1 MPLNFLHPFGFICR
15 FPPFGLSTTSCVYAA
30 SISEFLLHPVPL
42 IKLPTFPAFIRFQY
56 LCFPLTSLQLLAF
69 ILFQHLNFPPVPQQP
84 SCFHLVPYVGPP
96 WPPSNFLQASRF
108 NILKLS
114 HTCASQQLPA
124 LMRFQYLRFSPSS
137 LHNFLHAS
145 SFGLIIFCA
154 HMV

>member
-69 ILFQHLNFPPVPQQP
+69 ILFQHLNFPPVPQQLP
-84 SCFHLVPYVGPP
+84 IFIWFHMWGPRGLPAISCKHLVSIFESSLTPVPL
-96 WPPSNFLQASRF
+96 SNFLHSCGF
-108 NILKLS
+108 NIYASPPRLS
-114 HTCASQQLPA
+114 TTSCMHPHL
-124 LMRFQYLRFSPSS
+124 
-137 LHNFLHAS
+137 
-145 SFGLIIFCA
+145 G
-154 HMV
+154 